1 MLPDEDVTCV
11 LQDLPVA
18 LLLGQRLAVSELAK
32 SKAKTPVGAHAAAP
46 LFLDLVIVFFIL
58 VCPLYSSGFV
68 GLPWSMFYS
77 LGICV

>member
-1 MLPDEDVTCV
+1 MLPDEDMTCV

-32 SKAKTPVGAHAAAP
+32 SKAKTPVGTHAAAP
-46 LFLDLVIVFFIL
+46 FDLVIVFFIL
-58 VCPLYSSGFV
+58 VCPLYSSSFV
-68 GLPWSMFYS
+68 GLPWSMFYN